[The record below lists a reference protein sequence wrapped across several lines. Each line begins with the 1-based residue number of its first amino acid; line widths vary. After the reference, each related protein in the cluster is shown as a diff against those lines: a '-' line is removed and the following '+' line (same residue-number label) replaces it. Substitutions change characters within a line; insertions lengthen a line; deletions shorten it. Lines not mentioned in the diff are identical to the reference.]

1 MTDKKQKRFRLFPNV
16 RIQVFVQFI
25 MIFLLILSVILFS
38 SSSFYISMIESIYM
52 FEMREATAE
61 LNSVNFNSQET
72 LNAITEIENKH
83 SVLIEIYSESEKGSS
98 EFDET
103 VYSKCTHA
111 ILFNNS
117 ESIEYSENFEP
128 IVNYAASPFDPIG
141 EYDDKSVVGTSE
153 NILTKEKHFVMVAPS
168 DNSEYLFV
176 TAVKHS
182 LIDAQAKSISISAV
196 IITLIIFISVSI
208 AVYFYITR
216 ITKPLNDIIEV
227 TKIMAEEKN
236 KTIRI
241 PPRDN
246 LITSATDDAI
256 FNINMMYES
265 LMLTQ
270 ERLLEKSE
278 FLAAQLEEK
287 EIEQK
292 SRAEFIAGTS
302 HELKTPIS
310 IIQGYAEGIK
320 YVLDD
325 RAAAEEYCDTIIDEC
340 ARMTNLVVN
349 MMSLSNIQH
358 SDHLNYSHFSIN
370 EFIDE
375 RLKLHQKVFE
385 KSGISASSS
394 IEDKIFGCGDI
405 SKLQFV
411 INNLLSNAISYIGG
425 EEKLINVRYEDKDLC
440 YRIYVFNTGEH
451 ISPEALQ
458 KLWDSFYRQDAAR
471 LRSEG
476 HFGLGLSIVKA
487 VQDAHSQQCGVDN
500 AEGGVT
506 FWFDVAKGKEIK
518 KDAE

>member
-1 MTDKKQKRFRLFPNV
+1 MTDEKKKRFRLFPNV

-52 FEMREATAE
+52 FEMREAVAE
-61 LNSVNFNSQET
+61 LNSVDLSSNDA
-72 LNAITEIENKH
+72 LAGITEIENEH
-83 SVLIEIYSESEKGSS
+83 SVLIEIYAKSENGGSEYN
-98 EFDET
+98 ET
-103 VYSKCTHA
+103 VYSKCTYA
-111 ILFNNS
+111 ILFNNL

-128 IVNYAASPFDPIG
+128 IVNYVASPFEPVGD
-141 EYDDKSVVGTSE
+141 YDDNTVIGTSE
-153 NILTKEKHFVMVAPS
+153 NILTKEKHFVLVTPS
-168 DNSEYLFV
+168 ENGDYLFV
-176 TAVKHS
+176 AAVKHS
-182 LIDAQAKSISISAV
+182 LIYAMGKSISISAV

-208 AVYFYITR
+208 AIYFYITR
-216 ITKPLNDIIEV
+216 ITKPLNDIIQV
-227 TKIMAEEKN
+227 TQIMAEQKN

-241 PPRDN
+241 PIRDD
-246 LITSATDDAI
+246 IIKSGTDDAI

-270 ERLLEKSE
+270 ESLLEKSE
-278 FLAAQLEEK
+278 FLAEQLKEK

-292 SRAEFIAGTS
+292 SRAEFIADTS

-325 RAAAEEYCDTIIDEC
+325 HAAAEEYCDTIIDEC
-340 ARMTNLVVN
+340 ARMTDLVVN

-358 SDHLNYSHFSIN
+358 SDNLNCTHFSIN
-370 EFIDE
+370 NFIDE
-375 RLKLHQKVFE
+375 HLKLHQKVFE
-385 KSGISASSS
+385 KCDITASSS
-394 IEDKIFGCGDI
+394 IEDKIFGYGDI
-405 SKLQFV
+405 SKFQFV

-451 ISPEALQ
+451 IPPEALQ

-506 FWFDVAKGKEIK
+506 FWFDIAKGKEIK
-518 KDAE
+518 EDNE